1 MVWSGLVLPEHNYRI
16 VTLYSRWV
24 ALLNRV
30 RDRKI
35 CYTDRKFVDLLKT
48 GTLKLRWG
56 KVGKAGGQWLLGS
69 KQDPTGPY
77 YPED

>member
-1 MVWSGLVLPEHNYRI
+1 MVWGGLVLPGHNYRI

-24 ALLNRV
+24 ALLSQV

-35 CYTDRKFVDLLKT
+35 CYTDRKFVVLLKT

-56 KVGKAGGQWLLGS
+56 KVRKTGGQWLLGS
-69 KQDPTGPY
+69 RQDPTGPY